1 MPFYG
6 QRKRVWKT
14 SFWSWKGD
22 AASIMPGPYS
32 LTVTILR
39 QIKRWQFSR
48 QRVLKYVSIS
58 FEDDIRDT
66 SRIYAGRDGAGT
78 TQELWC
84 WLSMTKTLTGSSGLS
99 LGGWHSWCQSKEIIA
114 MHKRSWKDFF
124 CMLLSS
130 RNTARNQQT
139 FTNNWKV
146 LCWIFSYI
154 QNHVQKIDVENHLIP
169 GQLQL
174 ITGATISWLFPCLL
188 HLRAGCHRL
197 RCRSFICQGGAVP
210 HRASEGKCLGW
221 A

>member
-84 WLSMTKTLTGSSGLS
+84 WLSMTETLTGSSSLS

-124 CMLLSS
+124 ACYYHLETPQEINKHLPTTGKSCVG
-130 RNTARNQQT
+130 
-139 FTNNWKV
+139 F
-146 LCWIFSYI
+146 FSTSKTTY
-154 QNHVQKIDVENHLIP
+154 KK
-169 GQLQL
+169 
-174 ITGATISWLFPCLL
+174 SM
-188 HLRAGCHRL
+188 
-197 RCRSFICQGGAVP
+197 
-210 HRASEGKCLGW
+210 
-221 A
+221 